1 MPAPTQSSTGEARL
15 LNYTAIVVSTIEG
28 IAQSHKVPL
37 LCPTAALSLEVVKM
51 IESVRSNKKLCLQI
65 GESIHGALCTIVK
78 LYVDCEIDGAVP
90 PKLLHDIAGFHEIL
104 QKVFTCLKGQQDMG
118 RFKLLFKQVDNK
130 TQLEQCAEALSDCV
144 KMFDLQMN
152 GQELSSAIQV
162 QLDAQSRHQHLL
174 ELLSAH
180 PDLNDSVTETASNL
194 STYGSSC
201 ESLPLLPAKPQIFHG
216 RASEL
221 EDIVEC
227 ILKGSARIA
236 ILGPGGVGKT
246 ALAVAA
252 AHHPRVSAAY
262 EHVHFIPCH
271 SSPSSNELTSSIA
284 SHLHLSSAPSPG
296 KVIIQH
302 LCYTATSVLL
312 ILDNSETPWE
322 NNSSRREVEEFLS
335 LLTQVP
341 NLTLLITMRGA
352 ERPGKV
358 QWSRPFFPPLAP
370 LDYFAAMCT
379 FNDIAGADHDQRS
392 VQELLQLTGSLPLAV
407 SLMAHVVASDGCAVA
422 LSRWAT
428 EHTRLLSDGYDQTSS
443 LDISIAL
450 SYTSPR
456 MTSGARDLLSLLA
469 MLPDGISDAD
479 LLQSGISIPNILTS
493 KATLLQISLA
503 HVDHRRILQA
513 LPPVREYI
521 SRIYP
526 AGAELQSTLRQYFHA
541 IIGLWKRR
549 SQFSADSFTRLDRNL
564 GNFHSVFS
572 SALVTR
578 ADIEG
583 TLTSV
588 LLLNHFRRF
597 TEIGP
602 SPLMA
607 EVRRQINDW
616 QHRPVYG
623 IYLLEELQSKGL
635 APIDYDLHIRRGDAY
650 FETADNALKA
660 KWYLALAAHYA
671 FRSNSTLDY
680 LRCSKFAFLLTTQ
693 CQHPTAEL
701 AVALRWMGQVSA
713 MSGHYF
719 QGLLYAREA
728 QKHMELLGDVVGNAG
743 AILVEGSIQR
753 ALGDFERASQ
763 LYRKAQAILPSSAIH
778 FRDLL
783 KECQG
788 NIHLRKTE
796 YGDGKILLEEVI
808 ESRRSYR
815 PYDSIKA
822 HADLA
827 EIQIAMDL
835 EPSLIEQSLKTAKQQ
850 CTIVGLA
857 TGHAGCDIIAADLLL
872 RQGDI
877 NSAKSVF
884 LRSLP
889 LFADPRA
896 DERVLFCME
905 RLADISYRSW
915 DHVGALRWNGIC
927 IALAVRTS
935 NRLGTLKGLKRL
947 ADIYVTEQEND
958 TALTLLD
965 IAVQGFES
973 MGVHL
978 CIAECN
984 VQISAIW
991 ESRGDL
997 LRAIKSLE
1005 DAIPRL
1011 QRSSQVEKAARI
1023 EEDIRALKECS
1034 KENLKESALV
1044 GAKTTSLPSLRVL
1057 DVV

>member
-37 LCPTAALSLEVVKM
+37 LSPTAALSLEVVKM

-180 PDLNDSVTETASNL
+180 PDLNDS
-194 STYGSSC
+194 
-201 ESLPLLPAKPQIFHG
+201 
-216 RASEL
+216 
-221 EDIVEC
+221 
-227 ILKGSARIA
+227 
-236 ILGPGGVGKT
+236 
-246 ALAVAA
+246 
-252 AHHPRVSAAY
+252 
-262 EHVHFIPCH
+262 
-271 SSPSSNELTSSIA
+271 
-284 SHLHLSSAPSPG
+284 
-296 KVIIQH
+296 
-302 LCYTATSVLL
+302 
-312 ILDNSETPWE
+312 
-322 NNSSRREVEEFLS
+322 
-335 LLTQVP
+335 
-341 NLTLLITMRGA
+341 ITMRGA

-392 VQELLQLTGSLPLAV
+392 LQELLQLTGSLPLAV

-541 IIGLWKRR
+541 IIGLWRRR
-549 SQFSADSFTRLDRNL
+549 SQFSADSFTRLNRNL

-583 TLTSV
+583 TLTSA

-693 CQHPTAEL
+693 CQHPTAES

-728 QKHMELLGDVVGNAG
+728 QKHMELLGDVVGHAG

-763 LYRKAQAILPSSAIH
+763 LYRKAQDILPSSAIH

-822 HADLA
+822 YADLA

-850 CTIVGLA
+850 CTTVGLA
-857 TGHAGCDIIAADLLL
+857 TGHAGCDIIAADLLM

-905 RLADISYRSW
+905 RLADISHRSW

-935 NRLGTLKGLKRL
+935 NRLGTLKGLRRL

-991 ESRGDL
+991 ESRGEL
-997 LRAIKSLE
+997 LRAIKPLE

-1023 EEDIRALKECS
+1023 EEDIMALKECS
-1034 KENLKESALV
+1034 KEKESALV
-1044 GAKTTSLPSLRVL
+1044 GAKITSLPSLRVL